1 MNWEDLL
8 YDKSKYKFPKLA
20 IRVLIFS
27 PLVPINEPRFSDPKK
42 RTNKYLFQIIQGLK
56 IYVFTHLYNRHLL
69 FYPLKGVWVLLLALC
84 QQELELWIR
93 LKIRVF
99 TPDIVN
105 HNSKWWSFKRAM
117 IIDWLLFFPQQKPDQ
132 RLR

>member
-1 MNWEDLL
+1 MVKNPISFLNFWEVLLHFKALCQGISATGVKRTLKFLVPKIANWEDLL

-42 RTNKYLFQIIQGLK
+42 RTNKYLLFQIIQCLK

-69 FYPLKGVWVLLLALC
+69 FYPLKGILLASSLSART
-84 QQELELWIR
+84 LNTLF
-93 LKIRVF
+93 KI
-99 TPDIVN
+99 
-105 HNSKWWSFKRAM
+105 
-117 IIDWLLFFPQQKPDQ
+117 
-132 RLR
+132 